1 MKEKIIMRSE
11 KEREKVRTPF
21 DTPSNVLQPLVG
33 EAHVDEGLPIKRVNR
48 KGELREL
55 VTLRHIVRGIRECH

>member
-1 MKEKIIMRSE
+1 MMRSE

-33 EAHVDEGLPIKRVNR
+33 EAHGDEVPV
-48 KGELREL
+48 GELVDHEGVVRKLE
-55 VTLRHIVRGIRECH
+55 TLRERD

>member
-33 EAHVDEGLPIKRVNR
+33 EAHGDEVRV
-48 KGELREL
+48 REL
-55 VTLRHIVRGIRECH
+55 VDHEGVVRKLQTLRERD